1 MKTNLIFSC
10 WKSLCEFHQFSF
22 LIINFGFSHSLFSLL
37 CFQSKIFFEF
47 FFAIR
52 IRAFCCSNQRFFWSM
67 MNFLWL
73 KKWLKSFEMVLVIW
87 NGLRVIVGIYLW
99 GCWIEW
105 VQIGVVWSRLN
116 TARTRIFDWSCRL
129 FVNFGESFRLIFTR
143 KCHNAASFRIF
154 QFWPRAQIRAWRR
167 TRRSC

>member
-1 MKTNLIFSC
+1 MSKAFRYIFGYIDVGDGWFWWQVWDACFSPFSRHQQHCSHRSYHKVKIFVETNLIFSC
-10 WKSLCEFHQFSF
+10 WKSLREFHQFSF

-73 KKWLKSFEMVLVIW
+73 KKWLKSFEMVLVI
-87 NGLRVIVGIYLW
+87 
-99 GCWIEW
+99 
-105 VQIGVVWSRLN
+105 
-116 TARTRIFDWSCRL
+116 
-129 FVNFGESFRLIFTR
+129 
-143 KCHNAASFRIF
+143 
-154 QFWPRAQIRAWRR
+154 
-167 TRRSC
+167 